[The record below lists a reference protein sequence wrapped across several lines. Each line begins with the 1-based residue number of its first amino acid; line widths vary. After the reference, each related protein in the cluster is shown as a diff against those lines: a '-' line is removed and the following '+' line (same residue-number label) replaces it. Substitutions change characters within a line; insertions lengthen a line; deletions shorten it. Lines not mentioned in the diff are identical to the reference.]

1 MGLDTYAAYGK
12 DHHKFNNDPEAS
24 NLVPDELFSKNN
36 LCGGLFSGGGNSF
49 RGKVYND
56 WVEYC
61 TGVSLYEE
69 EIPAD
74 VVEQMYKALSNL
86 TNPVIFAEFNNSGC
100 NDTYQ
105 IDFEHAQD
113 ILEWFKVVKDEG
125 ASIIGWW

>member
-12 DHHKFNNDPEAS
+12 DHHKFNHDPEAS
-24 NLVPDELFSKNN
+24 NLVPDELFPKNK
-36 LCGGLFSGGGNSF
+36 LCGGMFSGGGNSF

>member
-1 MGLDTYAAYGK
+1 MGLDTYAAYRE

-24 NLVPDELFSKNN
+24 NLVPNELFPKNN

-74 VVEQMYKALSNL
+74 TVAEMYTALSKL
-86 TNPVIFAEFNNSGC
+86 TNPVVFGEFNNSGL
-100 NDTYQ
+100 NAYQ
-105 IDFEHAQD
+105 IDFEQAQD
-113 ILEWFKVVKDEG
+113 ILEWFKVVNDEG
-125 ASIIGWW
+125 ASIVGWW

>member
-1 MGLDTYAAYGK
+1 MGLDTYAAYPKG
-12 DHHKFNNDPEAS
+12 HHKYNDDPQIS
-24 NLVPDELFSKNN
+24 NLVPDELFPANK

-74 VVEQMYKALSNL
+74 VVEHMYKALSNQ
-86 TNPVIFAEFNNSGC
+86 TNPVIFGEFNNSGC

-105 IDFEHAQD
+105 IDFEQAQD
-113 ILEWFKVVKDEG
+113 ILEWFKVVNDEG
-125 ASIIGWW
+125 ASIVGWW

>member
-12 DHHKFNNDPEAS
+12 GHHKYNDDPQVS
-24 NLVPDELFSKNN
+24 NLVPDELFSENK

-56 WVEYC
+56 WVQYC

-74 VVEQMYKALSNL
+74 VVEQMYKALSNQ
-86 TNPVIFAEFNNSGC
+86 TNPVIFGEFNNSGC

-105 IDFEHAQD
+105 IDFEQAQD
-113 ILEWFKVVKDEG
+113 ILEWFKVVNDEG
-125 ASIIGWW
+125 ASIVGWW

>member
-12 DHHKFNNDPEAS
+12 DHHKFSDDPKAT
-24 NLVPDELFSKNN
+24 NLVPNSLFPENK

-61 TGVSLYEE
+61 TGVSLCEE

-74 VVEQMYKALSNL
+74 VVEQMYKALSNQ

-105 IDFEHAQD
+105 ISFEEVQD
-113 ILEWFKVVKDEG
+113 LLKWFEVVKDEG